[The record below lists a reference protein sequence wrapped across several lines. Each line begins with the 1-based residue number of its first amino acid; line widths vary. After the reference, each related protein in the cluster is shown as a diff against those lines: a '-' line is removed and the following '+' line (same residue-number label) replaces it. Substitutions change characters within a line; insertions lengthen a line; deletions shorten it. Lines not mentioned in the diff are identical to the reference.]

1 MQDSEVERI
10 RNATENPLDARMRR
24 ALESSPGTD
33 RVLGEIGQLR
43 RELAELRAEQQE
55 LAKAVQ
61 ELAKTFRA
69 LALHFGI
76 ASEPYSK
83 SKSSEKP
90 RDAPGFA

>member
-1 MQDSEVERI
+1 MPESEVERV
-10 RNATENPLDARMRR
+10 RNATEDPADARMRR
-24 ALESSPGTD
+24 ALQSPPGTD
-33 RVLGEIGQLR
+33 RVLAEIGQMR

-55 LAKAVQ
+55 LAKAVH

-83 SKSSEKP
+83 PKGVEKP